1 MPKHCIT
8 HLSLDS
14 VLPKLVCEQ
23 IWQVIN
29 QGKIPLGKLRGQ
41 EAPIACLVS

>member
-1 MPKHCIT
+1 MPKHYIT
-8 HLSLDS
+8 HPFFDS

-29 QGKIPLGKLRGQ
+29 HGKIPLGKLPGQ
-41 EAPIACLVS
+41 EEPIACLIP